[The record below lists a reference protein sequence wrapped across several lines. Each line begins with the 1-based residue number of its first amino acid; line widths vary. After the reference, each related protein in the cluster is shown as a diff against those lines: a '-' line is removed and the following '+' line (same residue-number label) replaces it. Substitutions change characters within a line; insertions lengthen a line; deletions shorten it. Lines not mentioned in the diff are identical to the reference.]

1 MKLNREIYRIKNIIY
16 ENKEYVYF
24 DFDGQLDK
32 VPGLEIKILNG
43 NFLGST
49 SISNVDNGRTID
61 EYFDRFYKNQ
71 SRYKTNIKKTNLDL
85 NNCVYLHDLE
95 ILPEYRGKG
104 FANILLEKTH
114 DLVKNLGYNQITLI
128 VSKSNPTAQNLYK
141 KFGYKVHQSD
151 GIKDFLY
158 KDINEI

>member
-71 SRYKTNIKKTNLDL
+71 SRYKTNIKKTN
-85 NNCVYLHDLE
+85 
-95 ILPEYRGKG
+95 
-104 FANILLEKTH
+104 
-114 DLVKNLGYNQITLI
+114 
-128 VSKSNPTAQNLYK
+128 
-141 KFGYKVHQSD
+141 
-151 GIKDFLY
+151 
-158 KDINEI
+158 